1 MQLQISGQIT
11 GLEAR
16 NGGWVAVAITEPGN
30 EWPKKLSTK
39 KPDLIGM
46 AQSMMGQVVTA
57 LYNEQEGNSI
67 NPHTGTPYVNRYL
80 EALALG
86 ASAPQVQPMQ
96 VQPAPVMQQPVMPQP
111 VMQPMVQQQPQTF
124 APQPIAVGP
133 DLRETKIMRQAASK
147 VAVNLL
153 QHLDEGSRNL
163 ASLVA
168 ISEQLVKYYN
178 EGVQWNVAPVA
189 APVAPQPV
197 AQPAQAEY
205 QPGADDDIPF

>member
-11 GLEAR
+11 GIEAR

-39 KPDLIGM
+39 KPELIQA

-67 NPHTGTPYVNRYL
+67 NPHTGMPYTNRYL
-80 EALALG
+80 EAVSLG
-86 ASAPQVQPMQ
+86 ASAPQV
-96 VQPAPVMQQPVMPQP
+96 
-111 VMQPMVQQQPQTF
+111 QPMVQQQPQTF
-124 APQPIAVGP
+124 APQPTATIQHVVAP
-133 DLRETKIMRQAASK
+133 TDNLREKKIMRQTATK

-163 ASLVA
+163 ASMVA
-168 ISEQLVKYYN
+168 ISEQLVKYYE
-178 EGVQWNVAPVA
+178 EGVPFTVNPVSL
-189 APVAPQPV
+189 PQ
-197 AQPAQAEY
+197 QPDEPQAE
-205 QPGADDDIPF
+205 ADDFPF